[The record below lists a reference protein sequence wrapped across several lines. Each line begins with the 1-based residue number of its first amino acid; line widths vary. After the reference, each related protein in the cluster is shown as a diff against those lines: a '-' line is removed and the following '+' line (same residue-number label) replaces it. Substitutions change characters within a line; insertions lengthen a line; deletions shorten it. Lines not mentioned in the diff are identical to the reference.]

1 MASVGLGFGIAG
13 GQGYPNEVSKI
24 DDPDYRTTA
33 DPAFGSMNSIWI
45 GGALRDWF
53 TFGLGLNGFGAKDG
67 DLTTQGSAF
76 ILHVEAFPLYN
87 LGGKLR
93 DLAFYTDFGAGGLII
108 EGGPEKA
115 EGGFTSYLGAGSSF
129 ELWRLGYFALGRRS
143 AACTPTRNRRTHS
156 VRFWGFARRSTA
168 GHSGEPRG
176 SMPAPANRRAREVM
190 QQLGGNA
197 AAAPQQTADSARAG
211 RAGRARCLSYT
222 QRVERGRVNVTLGTL
237 VTFADALKVP
247 PGALLKVGKA
257 PVIRRGRPP
266 ANVKVAKRR

>member
-1 MASVGLGFGIAG
+1 MQKVVAGLALFGGVIAPSIASAAEDSWDGGYAVKAERRSGFVASVGIGFGVAG

-67 DLTTQGSAF
+67 DLTTRGSAF

-93 DLAFYTDFGAGGLII
+93 DLAFYTDFGAGGLTI

-115 EGGFTSYLGAGSSF
+115 EGGFISYLGAGSSF
-129 ELWRLGYFALGRRS
+129 ELWRLGHFALG
-143 AACTPTRNRRTHS
+143 PT
-156 VRFWGFARRSTA
+156 
-168 GHSGEPRG
+168 
-176 SMPAPANRRAREVM
+176 
-190 QQLGGNA
+190 LGGV
-197 AAAPQQTADSARAG
+197 
-211 RAGRARCLSYT
+211 YT
-222 QRVERGRVNVTLGTL
+222 YSQS
-237 VTFADALKVP
+237 ADAF
-247 PGALLKVGKA
+247 GAFLGFRA
-257 PVIRRGRPP
+257 SFYGGP
-266 ANVKVAKRR
+266 